1 MRTLWVVVASCV
13 FLATVHKGESVGMAG
28 LEDYDAGLCYKG
40 KMMKGVV
47 GVCVLVRPD
56 HTQRYNTTIILTH
69 TLDST
74 VLYAGMSSFRL
85 WVEVGDQRYNF
96 NETLEKEVWNPLCV
110 GHQPVENGTQ
120 VWAALRGNILTPSSI
135 ESSVK
140 KMKGSVFC
148 FGKLLFNDSS
158 ENAFTG
164 FLASVSLLASIP
176 AEPPSCQSLIVE
188 TEDSNFDLTF
198 NLSLWNLRGPVFITQ
213 VQEDSLCSRSYY
225 NVVLNRSLNY
235 NDFYRLCRSLGGR
248 PPNMEELK
256 HGLMEVWNGTYD
268 VWWAEREVADG
279 TQEWL
284 GKRKVVDGTY
294 EWWKEG
300 EAVSEAVTLNCPVL
314 LLTNNTVGWRPCL
327 SEVTSSLCRVPDNTM
342 YTLYGAV
349 KKFDRHYTLKLI
361 AEGGFYL
368 EGDATSSINKIGKSW
383 VLHSRLHQEKW
394 QLHNGSWPLGRHL
407 WDASHDNVLLTLASC
422 NILQFSSNDGVCL
435 PRSRRCDGIKDFDDM
450 SDEQNCHKR
459 LFRKEISYDTLHNP
473 YEERGENGSIWIQP
487 HLFYIG
493 KIQSWESI
501 SLIQGPFVFKWQDP
515 RLTFVDLKVPLHTF
529 PCQDLWVPRL
539 CAMSGNLH
547 SIGPAVAI
555 KNINQ
560 ICYIRGY
567 KRSPEVRD
575 LSDPFM
581 GMLTQWENVNLTMEE
596 HISISFPC
604 QLMVHR
610 YPFGRYQCN
619 ASLYLYSDWLEM
631 EWKPDNK
638 DLSTFQ
644 EFNYTGDRDLLD
656 YFLDNVTMDMDNMFV
671 TLTLHLS
678 GRYEYHLLSSFC
690 PSALMFIISYSTF
703 FFPITDFNERIMGS
717 LTSLLVLAG
726 LFAQASDSYIKTPY
740 FKLIDIWY
748 AVLIMLNFGV
758 VIINSLVNS
767 LRAKRSVRGALVKDD
782 YKTGERKNRRARVCN
797 MMAKVVMLT
806 AFIALLVVF
815 FMFGAEIL

>member
-1 MRTLWVVVASCV
+1 MV
-13 FLATVHKGESVGMAG
+13 G
-28 LEDYDAGLCYKG
+28 LEDFNAGLCYPKD
-40 KMMKGVV
+40 KMMEGVV
-47 GVCVLVRPD
+47 GVCVLVRPE
-56 HTQRYNTTIILTH
+56 HTQRHNTTIILTH
-69 TLDST
+69 ILNST
-74 VLYAGMSSFRL
+74 VLSAGMSSFRL
-85 WVEVGDQRYNF
+85 WVEVGDQIYNF

-110 GHQPVENGTQ
+110 GHLPVENGTQ

-140 KMKGSVFC
+140 KMEKSEFC
-148 FGKLLFNDSS
+148 FGRPFNFRSS
-158 ENAFTG
+158 GKGFTG

-176 AEPPSCQSLIVE
+176 AEPPSCQSLILE
-188 TEDSNFDLTF
+188 TEDNNLTLTF
-198 NLSLWNLRGPVFITQ
+198 NLSLWNLRGPVFLTQ

-248 PPNMEELK
+248 LPNIEELE

-268 VWWAEREVADG
+268 DVWWGEREVADG
-279 TQEWL
+279 THEWL

-294 EWWKEG
+294 EFWKEG
-300 EAVSEAVTLNCPVL
+300 EAVSEAVTPNCPVL

-327 SEVTSSLCRVPDNTM
+327 SEVTSSLCRVHNNTM

-361 AEGGFYL
+361 TEGGFYL
-368 EGDATSSINKIGKSW
+368 EGDATSSINKIEKSW

-407 WDASHDNVLLTLASC
+407 WDTPHDNVLLTLASC

-435 PRSRRCDGIKDFDDM
+435 PRSRRCDGIQDFDDM
-450 SDEQNCHKR
+450 SDEQDCHNR
-459 LFRKEISYDTLHNP
+459 LFRKEISYDTFHNP
-473 YEERGENGSIWIQP
+473 YEERGENGSLWFMSYM
-487 HLFYIG
+487 LYIG
-493 KIQSWESI
+493 KIQSWKSI
-501 SLIQGPFVFKWQDP
+501 SLIQGVFIFKWQDP
-515 RLTFVDLKVPLHTF
+515 RLTFVDLKVPYHSF
-529 PCQDLWVPRL
+529 PCQDLWVPR
-539 CAMSGNLH
+539 
-547 SIGPAVAI
+547 
-555 KNINQ
+555 
-560 ICYIRGY
+560 
-567 KRSPEVRD
+567 
-575 LSDPFM
+575 
-581 GMLTQWENVNLTMEE
+581 WENVNITMEE
-596 HISISFPC
+596 HYSISFSC
-604 QLMVHR
+604 ELMVHR

-619 ASLYLYSDWLEM
+619 GSLYLYVDWNDM
-631 EWKPDNK
+631 IWKPLNNK
-638 DLSTFQ
+638 NLSTIQ
-644 EFNYTGDRDLLD
+644 ELSYDGDRDLLD
-656 YFLDNVTMDMDNMFV
+656 YFLDNVTMKFDNIFV

-758 VIINSLVNS
+758 VIINSVVNS
-767 LRAKRSVRGALVKDD
+767 LRAKKNVRGALVKDD
-782 YKTGERKNRRARVCN
+782 CQTGKRNRRARICN
-797 MMAKVVMLT
+797 KMAKVVMLA
-806 AFIALLVVF
+806 AFISLLVVF

>member
-1 MRTLWVVVASCV
+1 MRTLWVVVASGV
-13 FLATVHKGESVGMAG
+13 FLATVHKGESVGVAA
-28 LEDYDAGLCYKG
+28 LEDYNAGLCYNKG
-40 KMMKGVV
+40 EMMEAVV
-47 GVCVLVRPD
+47 GVCVLVRPE
-56 HTQRYNTTIILTH
+56 HTQRHNTTIILTH
-69 TLDST
+69 TLNST

-110 GHQPVENGTQ
+110 GHLPVENGTQ

-140 KMKGSVFC
+140 KMERSVFC
-148 FGKLLFNDSS
+148 FGHFFFKGSS
-158 ENAFTG
+158 KNSFTG

-188 TEDSNFDLTF
+188 TEDNNFALTF
-198 NLSLWNLRGPVFITQ
+198 NLSLWNLAGPVFITQ
-213 VQEDSLCSRSYY
+213 VQEDNLCSRSYY
-225 NVVLNRSLNY
+225 NVVLNRSLNF

-248 PPNMEELK
+248 SPNMEELK
-256 HGLMEVWNGTYD
+256 HGLMKVWNGTYD

-279 TQEWL
+279 TY
-284 GKRKVVDGTY
+284 K
-294 EWWKEG
+294 WWEEG
-300 EAVSEAVTLNCPVL
+300 EAVTPNCPVL

-342 YTLYGAV
+342 YTFYGAV

-435 PRSRRCDGIKDFDDM
+435 PRSRRCDGIQDFNDM
-450 SDEQNCHKR
+450 SDEQDCHKR

-473 YEERGENGSIWIQP
+473 YQERGDIKD
-487 HLFYIG
+487 HLKLETSAIL
-493 KIQSWESI
+493 SW
-501 SLIQGPFVFKWQDP
+501 
-515 RLTFVDLKVPLHTF
+515 
-529 PCQDLWVPRL
+529 
-539 CAMSGNLH
+539 
-547 SIGPAVAI
+547 
-555 KNINQ
+555 
-560 ICYIRGY
+560 
-567 KRSPEVRD
+567 
-575 LSDPFM
+575 
-581 GMLTQWENVNLTMEE
+581 WENVNLTMEE
-596 HISISFPC
+596 YYSISFPC

-619 ASLYLYSDWLEM
+619 ASLYLYSDFKEM
-631 EWKPDNK
+631 EWKSNYR

-644 EFNYTGDRDLLD
+644 ELYYEGDRDLLD
-656 YFLDNVTMDMDNMFV
+656 YFLDNVTMDIDNMFV

-678 GRYEYHLLSSFC
+678 GRYEYHILSSFC

-726 LFAQASDSYIKTPY
+726 LFAQASGSYIKTPY

-758 VIINSLVNS
+758 VIINSIVNS
-767 LRAKRSVRGALVKDD
+767 LRVKKSVRGALVKDD

-806 AFIALLVVF
+806 AFITLLVVF